1 MKRLRNLIWPCLL
14 LLGVTP
20 VVATFIADACPA
32 LVQQAL
38 DTTDE
43 VCTTT
48 GRNQACYGHAQM
60 EAQAHPGAAAF
71 TFDTAGDIIDVTD
84 VQSLHLSP
92 LQVENGNWGVALM
105 RLQANLP
112 SSQTEDLTLL
122 TFGDVSVNNA
132 VPTPTRLDVT
142 VSGSDFVNVRRLPN
156 AETAAV
162 SVLSPGQT
170 VTALERLEDQSW
182 LRVELPDSG
191 DTGWVSASLLST
203 AGDIS
208 TLNIGQSRQPFY
220 RPMQAFYFQSGM
232 DQSVC
237 ANVPTNGLLI
247 QTPEGVGEVK
257 LLINEVNIQVGST
270 VLFQAEPNGEMIV
283 TTLEG
288 HARVEA
294 MGVVHTAVAGTQVR
308 VPLDANLKP
317 SGPPSVQEAYDPAP
331 LQALPLGNLE
341 RAIEVHPPLTEAEI
355 QQVQQDEAATECD
368 CNNADPNNDTDPGI
382 STELPSEEQTDSSN
396 CPGNSCHN
404 NHNGDCPGNSC
415 HNNDNGNGNG
425 GGNGN
430 GNGGGNG
437 NGNGNGDKKD
447 KDK

>member
-1 MKRLRNLIWPCLL
+1 LETMKRLRNLIWPCLL
-14 LLGVTP
+14 LLSVTP
-20 VVATFIADACPA
+20 VLATFITDACPA

-38 DTTDE
+38 DTTNE
-43 VCTTT
+43 VCTAT
-48 GRNQACYGHAQM
+48 GRNQACYGHAQL
-60 EAQAHPGAAAF
+60 EAQVYPGAASF

-112 SSQTEDLTLL
+112 SSQTKDLTLL
-122 TFGDVSVNNA
+122 TFGDVSVSNA
-132 VPTPTRLDVT
+132 VKTPTRLDVT
-142 VSGSDFVNVRRLPN
+142 VPGSDFVNVRQMPRVD
-156 AETAAV
+156 ATAV
-162 SVLSPGQT
+162 GVLSPGQT

-182 LRVELPDSG
+182 LRVELPDTG
-191 DTGWVSASLLST
+191 DTGWVSASLVST
-203 AGDIS
+203 PGDIS
-208 TLNIGQSRQPFY
+208 SLNIGQSRQPFY
-220 RPMQAFYFQSGM
+220 RPMQAFYFQSSM
-232 DQSVC
+232 DQSAC
-237 ANVPTNGLLI
+237 AEVPTNGLLI

-270 VLFQAEPNGEMIV
+270 VLFQAEAGGEMIV

-308 VPLDANLKP
+308 VPMDADLKP
-317 SGPPSVQEAYDPAP
+317 AGPPSSQEAYNLAP

-341 RAIEVHPPLTEAEI
+341 RPIEVHPPLTVAEI
-355 QQVQQDEAATECD
+355 QQVQQEETATECD
-368 CNNADPNNDTDPGI
+368 CTNHDPGNPNDPPTGDQI
-382 STELPSEEQTDSSN
+382 GTTSN
-396 CPGNSCHN
+396 CPGNSCNSNGN
-404 NHNGDCPGNSC
+404 NGG
-415 HNNDNGNGNG
+415 GNGNAN
-425 GGNGN
+425 GNGN

-437 NGNGNGDKKD
+437 NGNDDKKD